1 MRSSSSDVLIVGAG
15 PAGLA
20 LAIGLRLHG
29 VSVRVV
35 EREAAAKRQPRA
47 AVVWPGESDIL
58 DALEV
63 LPAFQAQAVSLQSA
77 EVRAYG
83 RRLGVLRLEAGE
95 GPQRTPLVIEQHATE
110 RLLSGRLETLGGAV
124 DWSTELQEFEEDGE
138 RVRVRLAG
146 PLGEERHEAAWIV
159 GADGAGSRVRE
170 IAGIAFPGKPRR
182 NLECV
187 QINAW
192 PQWRHG
198 LPRST
203 GWYFLKPDASLGV
216 FPLPEGGCR
225 FFCFKTDDAP
235 ERTDPPTVAEMRDLV
250 ARTADA
256 PETELH
262 PTEPHWLNRARFTD
276 RVADTLAK
284 GRVLLVGDAAHA
296 WAAVGGHG
304 MNVALQDAF
313 GLAWRIAAVHRDL
326 ASPDLLKSYSDEQR
340 ERAFEMI
347 RAIRFDVIERPPHP
361 LLLPPLALGLTAA
374 LALPALQT
382 RLMRTIGDVEL
393 RHGPSP
399 LNTGPDAGRRVA
411 AASWARPGWRLE
423 AGAAL
428 ADGFSAAADRF
439 VLTSRLSG
447 SEGDRVRFVRPDGY
461 VAWSGGARDLSDFE
475 CWLGRWFAPR

>member
-29 VSVRVV
+29 LSVRIV
-35 EREAAAKRQPRA
+35 EREPAAKRQPRA

-58 DALEV
+58 AALDV
-63 LPAFQAQAVSLQSA
+63 LPAFQAQAVSLQVA

-83 RRLGVLRLEAGE
+83 RRLGTLRLEAGD

-110 RLLSGRLETLGGAV
+110 RLLAGRLECVGVSA
-124 DWSTELQEFEEDGE
+124 DWSTELLDFEENGD
-138 RVRVRLAG
+138 RVRIRLAG
-146 PLGEERHEAAWIV
+146 PLGEETHEAAWMV

-170 IAGIAFPGKPRR
+170 IAGIGFPGKPRR

-192 PQWRHG
+192 PRWRYG
-198 LPRST
+198 LPRSM
-203 GWYFLKPDASLGV
+203 GWYFLKPNASLGV

-235 ERTDPPTVAEMRDLV
+235 DRTDAPTVEEMRDLI
-250 ARTADA
+250 ARVADA

-262 PTEPHWLNRARFTD
+262 PTEPLWLNRARFTD
-276 RVADTLAK
+276 RVAETLAK
-284 GRVLLVGDAAHA
+284 GRVLLIGDAAHA

-313 GLAWRIAAVHRDL
+313 GLAWRVAAVHRDL

-374 LALPALQT
+374 LAAPALQT

-393 RHGPSP
+393 RHRPSP
-399 LNTGPDAGRRVA
+399 LSVGPDAGRRTNA
-411 AASWARPGWRLE
+411 TPWSRPSWRLE
-423 AGAAL
+423 AGEPL
-428 ADGFSAAADRF
+428 AESFSAAADRF
-439 VLTSRLSG
+439 VLASSTTPTA
-447 SEGDRVRFVRPDGY
+447 GDRVRFVRPDGY
-461 VAWSGGARDLSDFE
+461 VAWSGGARDLPEFE
-475 CWLGRWFAPR
+475 RWLGRWFAPR